1 MKKKFLFSFLLPFLL
16 VSVNPAYANDTLEY
30 QLATINSGS
39 YVPKDHVTVARFR
52 SLLEQLSETFVENR
66 QQIADMSVT
75 ARQLLKKNGIEES
88 LINIMEGLNTIFS
101 IRVDNQKYS
110 EYAAAYVTL
119 RDKGQSHSEAVRGLT
134 EIVRALSI
142 N

>member
-119 RDKGQSHSEAVRGLT
+119 RDKGQSHSEAVRG
-134 EIVRALSI
+134 SQK
-142 N
+142 